1 MDDGFLRGDTR
12 ARLNGLLDAPQP
24 VPRVLYPED
33 ASAIAVEGELDHR
46 RVVAVTTDPARASGA
61 IGRADAEVFLAAI
74 RHAQEQR
81 LPLVLLLDSAGAML
95 TEGVRVLGAF
105 RRLHHALLDA
115 RAASLPVAAVLGRNC
130 YGGASLLAYLTD
142 LRICPRGSRLGLSGP
157 RALSVLIPRTY
168 ADNEIQALYSCES
181 RARHDEDAVLVTDDA
196 KAVRSVLLAWLAQ
209 PRARTDAVARTR
221 IVLTRRLRMYRG
233 DPTTLSTQPPPPELE
248 ARLDHLFAQGWSA
261 CYSDAVV
268 WGDGWMEG
276 RNTSF
281 AGFVSGR
288 TVDAFGC
295 WRLIEV
301 LREFSR
307 DPAGL
312 PITLLLDSPGQAADV
327 VNEQVILSE
336 FVARVSEI
344 LYRLRVQ
351 GRTVELWMIGEA
363 GGAIYVALAAAAT
376 TITAWPGLRLQT
388 IPPAAVN
395 QVVGQRTDQKPTIS
409 ALFEARVIDRWT
421 RSPGFGEWP
430 TQPHP
435 PA

>member
-1 MDDGFLRGDTR
+1 MGSTTSWPCGSPAGLRWALPRIDRISSVGPSLVPAAEMTGKIKCAVD
-12 ARLNGLLDAPQP
+12 AR
-24 VPRVLYPED
+24 
-33 ASAIAVEGELDHR
+33 
-46 RVVAVTTDPARASGA
+46 
-61 IGRADAEVFLAAI
+61 
-74 RHAQEQR
+74 R
-81 LPLVLLLDSAGAML
+81 LPE
-95 TEGVRVLGAF
+95 T
-105 RRLHHALLDA
+105 
-115 RAASLPVAAVLGRNC
+115 
-130 YGGASLLAYLTD
+130 
-142 LRICPRGSRLGLSGP
+142 
-157 RALSVLIPRTY
+157 LI
-168 ADNEIQALYSCES
+168 I
-181 RARHDEDAVLVTDDA
+181 
-196 KAVRSVLLAWLAQ
+196 
-209 PRARTDAVARTR
+209 ARTDAVARTR

-395 QVVGQRTDQKPTIS
+395 QVVGERTDQKPTIS